1 MALYHERHPSTGITH
16 CSRSYFTHVPRQ
28 ARDSTKSL
36 PDVIVVRS
44 NLLQIYKVRVPY
56 DKSDAASLAES
67 KLEQTASFPL
77 AGLVD
82 SMAVLR
88 GRSSSQKD
96 ALLLTFRDAKLSVL
110 DWDDNAHTIHTSSLH
125 YFEGDPSLRMG
136 RTVFPMGPKV
146 VTDPQGR
153 CAAVLIFHT
162 QLALLPAMETEGL
175 ELDLMMDDPY
185 GEGVEGPGRA
195 STELVSATVGNSY
208 VVNLAKMGIKKVRDV
223 VFLHKYNEPVLLILH
238 EVEPTWPARYRD
250 AKDTMALAALSVNV
264 VHKRHPRIWEAS
276 GLPSDT
282 FRLVPVLT
290 GGALALSQNMI
301 TYHTQG
307 ASSGLVVNSHA
318 LPGKVPE
325 KLEIDVEGDVLPA
338 QLAAEHAAK
347 YPDNVHPESAPAMAA
362 TSDHSAAQ
370 LMLDLSAARHVWLSK
385 SSVALLL
392 KSGRLL
398 LAHLTIEAGM
408 VKQMRVEPSLNLGVA
423 SCGCQLGSNLVFL
436 GSCLANSLLV
446 HVTHLQESKKRG
458 RDGDGFRDTAVSSKR
473 ARLEATDAPG
483 PGTHVSTGDKE
494 EEESK
499 QSKQALVTDRLL
511 SFKVVD
517 KLMGIGPMR
526 DMAIGDPVSSAP
538 GSHDRRGPHQLVA
551 CSGQGKH
558 GALTVLRRSLVPELI
573 VQVPQEVK
581 GVWAVHHADAQTDT
595 GDAMNQLTDAGAFVT
610 DAPTI
615 CAGNI
620 LKHTLIVQVYPT
632 GVKVVA
638 GLEEV
643 QDLPIQDILPSMEWR
658 PQVVIAAACIA
669 DPYLLLHF
677 SDGSAV
683 LLSGDEEEGCLIGQD
698 AANQALQADINADP
712 TLRLTAATLY
722 RDNSGWLHQV
732 QSAHSAHLSP
742 AQSEPEALAEGPAQ
756 MTPGAEGYDGV
767 VEVEDAGLEGGQE
780 GGGSSPTPL
789 AAEQAQT
796 HVTEAR
802 LESFGPTVVPGV
814 PACNRPVLLLLL
826 SDGTLLTYQAF
837 HPPHQPLAFRRVPL
851 DWTPHMTLT
860 QEPPGPVPHPNAVQP
875 TDRMQ
880 RFDNLGE
887 GSAWS
892 GIFILGA
899 KPLWLLASRG
909 KLVAHPMEVEGAVA
923 GFSPFHNPSC
933 PQGFVTTGMHDKA
946 CSLNI
951 CQMPAEVQLGT
962 PWPLQRVAMQAT
974 PHRVTFYP
982 EAGLYVVLLSKDGPH
997 KEWLEAEEGGDM
1009 HAAYSYALAK
1019 ESAKIKPKEAGYEV
1033 RLIRPGTWKGIWS
1046 HALGPAEDALCVKAM
1061 QLKNAKTG
1069 ESEPVVAVGT
1079 CQSFG
1084 EDYPGTGRVLF
1095 FQITRKPAEGS
1106 EAEEQWATNMIYSRE
1121 FRGPVTNLT
1130 SLEGY
1135 IILTIGNRLE
1145 THQWTGSNLL
1155 RTAFF
1160 DAPILISSLN
1170 VVKTYIIFGDVH
1182 KGIYFVNYRDQGKQ
1196 LNLLSKDF
1204 DNSDISATEFVIN
1217 GSQLHFLAADEG
1229 LNVRLFRY
1237 SNKTALSWKGQK
1249 LLPLG
1254 CLHTGHRVTRFLQQR
1269 VNSTD
1274 AINRHA
1280 AVFATQAGSLGYI
1293 TPLLNESMEPLL
1305 QKLQRQMVVAQ
1316 PQPAGL
1322 NPAAFRRRFQRSS
1335 KSLAGGQHFGKPLP
1349 AEGIIDGTSVFDYQ
1363 HLTRSQQAVF
1373 VHQTQLKGKLYEP
1386 SPKLRQLKDCH
1397 VAACRVTL
1405 SCVPT
1410 GVRCNDC
1417 STNTPGKQCTLF
1429 MARQPKEQSDP
1440 AQLQGNDRCITLVS
1454 AVFEAGAYFLSW
1466 LRPRPH

>member
-1 MALYHERHPSTGITH
+1 M
-16 CSRSYFTHVPRQ
+16 Q
-28 ARDSTKSL
+28 
-36 PDVIVVRS
+36 
-44 NLLQIYKVRVPY
+44 
-56 DKSDAASLAES
+56 
-67 KLEQTASFPL
+67 
-77 AGLVD
+77 
-82 SMAVLR
+82 
-88 GRSSSQKD
+88 
-96 ALLLTFRDAKLSVL
+96 
-110 DWDDNAHTIHTSSLH
+110 
-125 YFEGDPSLRMG
+125 
-136 RTVFPMGPKV
+136 
-146 VTDPQGR
+146 
-153 CAAVLIFHT
+153 
-162 QLALLPAMETEGL
+162 
-175 ELDLMMDDPY
+175 
-185 GEGVEGPGRA
+185 
-195 STELVSATVGNSY
+195 
-208 VVNLAKMGIKKVRDV
+208 
-223 VFLHKYNEPVLLILH
+223 
-238 EVEPTWPARYRD
+238 
-250 AKDTMALAALSVNV
+250 
-264 VHKRHPRIWEAS
+264 
-276 GLPSDT
+276 
-282 FRLVPVLT
+282 
-290 GGALALSQNMI
+290 
-301 TYHTQG
+301 
-307 ASSGLVVNSHA
+307 
-318 LPGKVPE
+318 
-325 KLEIDVEGDVLPA
+325 
-338 QLAAEHAAK
+338 
-347 YPDNVHPESAPAMAA
+347 
-362 TSDHSAAQ
+362 
-370 LMLDLSAARHVWLSK
+370 
-385 SSVALLL
+385 
-392 KSGRLL
+392 
-398 LAHLTIEAGM
+398 
-408 VKQMRVEPSLNLGVA
+408 VEPSLALGVA

-436 GSCLANSLLV
+436 GSCLANSLLI

-458 RDGDGFRDTAVSSKR
+458 RDGDTSVPSKKM
-473 ARLEATDAPG
+473 RLEAAEASG
-483 PGTHVSTGDKE
+483 LGHHVPSGDKE
-494 EEESK
+494 EEERR
-499 QSKQALVTDRLL
+499 QSQQALITDRLF

-517 KLMGIGPMR
+517 KLTGIGPMR
-526 DMAIGDPVSSAP
+526 DMTIGDPVSSAP
-538 GSHDRRGPHQLVA
+538 GSHDRRGPPHLVA
-551 CSGQGKH
+551 CSGQGEH
-558 GALTVLRRSLVPELI
+558 GALTVLRRNLVPELI

-581 GVWAVHHADAQTDT
+581 GVWAVHHADAQTDTGMQVEVQGGPHHSYMLMSHPTSSETKVLET

-620 LKHTLIVQVYPT
+620 LKHTLIVQVYPF

-712 TLRLTAATLY
+712 TLRLTAATLH
-722 RDNSGWLHQV
+722 RDISGWLHRA
-732 QSAHSAHLSP
+732 QSAHSGELSL
-742 AQSEPEALAEGPAQ
+742 AKSACGALAEGQAQ
-756 MTPGAEGYDGV
+756 MNPGAEGYDGV
-767 VEVEDAGLEGGQE
+767 MEVEDAGLEGGQE
-780 GGGSSPTPL
+780 GVTHGTAGVQPAVKQERTDNDSQNMQEEQRTQAASSSGQAPSIAVKDELQAENLKEQEEVGTSGEADAQTSTASVAIFGSEITKTDSGSQQQPLADRVNTEPPDASHELPGLTSTDNQTPQEEEEAGPANQQVPHVQTYVVLCREQGIMQIFALPEMQLIFSYNNVVEGPLLLIQGGSTPTPL
-789 AAEQAQT
+789 GGEEVQT

-802 LESFGPTVVPGV
+802 LESFGPTMVPGV
-814 PACNRPVLLLLL
+814 PACDRPVLLLLL
-826 SDGTLLTYQAF
+826 SDGNLLIYQAF
-837 HPPHQPLAFRRVPL
+837 QLPHQPLAFHRVAL
-851 DWTPHMTLT
+851 DWTPHMALT
-860 QEPPGPVPHPNAVQP
+860 QHPPGPVPHPNAVHP

-892 GIFILGA
+892 GIFILGT

-933 PQGFVTTGMHDKA
+933 PQGFVTTGMTDKA

-951 CQMPAEVQLGT
+951 CQMPAGVQLET
-962 PWPLQRVAMQAT
+962 PWPLQRVLVHAT
-974 PHRVTFYP
+974 PHRVSFIP
-982 EAGLYVVLLSKDGPH
+982 EAGLYVVLVSKDGPH

-1019 ESAKIKPKEAGYEV
+1019 ESAKIKPKEFGYEV
-1033 RLIRPGTWKGIWS
+1033 RLVRPGTWKGIWS
-1046 HALGPAEDALCVKAM
+1046 YPLGPAEDALCVKAM

-1069 ESEPVVAVGT
+1069 ESQPLVAVGT
-1079 CQSFG
+1079 CHSFG

-1095 FQITRKPAEGS
+1095 FEITRKPADGGED
-1106 EAEEQWATNMIYSRE
+1106 EEQWDANMIYSRE

-1155 RTAFF
+1155 RIAFF

-1254 CLHTGHRVTRFLQQR
+1254 CLHTGHRVTRFLQQQ

-1280 AVFATQAGSLGYI
+1280 AVYATQAGSLGYV

-1305 QKLQRQMVVAQ
+1305 QKLQRQMVLAQ

-1349 AEGIIDGTSVFDYQ
+1349 AEGIIDGTSVFDFQ
-1363 HLTRSQQAVF
+1363 HLTKSQQAV
-1373 VHQTQLKGKLYEP
+1373 VAKACDSKPSGILNVLTQL
-1386 SPKLRQLKDCH
+1386 
-1397 VAACRVTL
+1397 ANA
-1405 SCVPT
+1405 
-1410 GVRCNDC
+1410 NA
-1417 STNTPGKQCTLF
+1417 F
-1429 MARQPKEQSDP
+1429 
-1440 AQLQGNDRCITLVS
+1440 
-1454 AVFEAGAYFLSW
+1454 F
-1466 LRPRPH
+1466 